1 MAEAEKIRTRPIPKT
16 GEPIPVV
23 GLGTWQ
29 TFDIGADPA
38 GRAAREDVLR
48 LLFDAGGSVIDS
60 SPMYGRS
67 EAVVGDLL
75 AAMQAHRKAFL
86 ATKVWTRGEDA
97 GIRQMD
103 QSRARFR
110 TDSIDLM
117 QIHNLVD
124 WQTHLRTLRAW
135 KEDGRI
141 RYIGITHY
149 TASALAEL
157 AAIIRTEPAIDFV
170 QLPYSIALRDAEEEL
185 LPVAAEKGVAV
196 LVNRPFEGGSLFR
209 DRRRDPLPP
218 WAAETGIA
226 SWGQLFLKY
235 ILAQPAVTCVIP
247 GTANPRHMADNL
259 DAGRGAFPDARMR
272 AQILR
277 AAGVG

>member
-1 MAEAEKIRTRPIPKT
+1 MAALEKIRTRPVPKT
-16 GEPIPVV
+16 GEQIPVI

-38 GRAAREDVLR
+38 ARAEREEVLR
-48 LLFDAGGSVIDS
+48 LLFDAGGSVVDS

-75 AAMQAHRKAFL
+75 AAMKARPQAFL

-103 QSRARFR
+103 QSLKRFR
-110 TDSIDLM
+110 ADAIDLM

-124 WQTHLRTLRAW
+124 WKTHLRTLRAW
-135 KEDGRI
+135 KEAGTI

-149 TASALAEL
+149 TASALQDL
-157 AAIIRTEPAIDFV
+157 AAIIRTEPVIDFV
-170 QLPYSIALRDAEEEL
+170 QLPYSIALRDAEDAL
-185 LPVAAEKGVAV
+185 LPLAADKGVAV
-196 LVNRPFEGGSLFR
+196 IVNRPFEGGSLFS

-218 WAAETGIA
+218 WAAELGIE

-235 ILAQPAVTCVIP
+235 ILGQPAVTCVIP

-259 DAGRGAFPDARMR
+259 DTGRGAVPDQRMR
-272 AQILR
+272 LQMLR
-277 AAGVG
+277 AAGAS